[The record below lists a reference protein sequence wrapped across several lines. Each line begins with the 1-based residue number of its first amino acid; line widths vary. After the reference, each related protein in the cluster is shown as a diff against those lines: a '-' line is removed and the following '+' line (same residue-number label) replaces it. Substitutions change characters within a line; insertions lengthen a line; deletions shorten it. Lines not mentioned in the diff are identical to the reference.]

1 MFFSIGLQSKNKKLR
16 VLLKRIAAIS
26 FLFLLLF
33 NAFGYYLLF
42 GYEQVQA
49 RKQAVSTIQYLP
61 ESSFMVVKMLVSPYA
76 HVADR
81 DFEYVEGEFIKDGK
95 TYNFVKKR
103 IVNDSL
109 ELYCLNNVR
118 QDQLTAQFNDYV
130 KENIINGKTSQNLPT
145 KQMLKSF
152 LKDYIPLEIYSLLL
166 PSPSDTEGGTHIA
179 SYDDVLPIIY
189 LSTTSPPPNAA

>member
-1 MFFSIGLQSKNKKLR
+1 M
-16 VLLKRIAAIS
+16 LKRIAAIS

-42 GYEQVQA
+42 GYEQAQA
-49 RKQAVSTIQYLP
+49 RQQAINTIQYIP
-61 ESSFMVVKMLVSPYA
+61 ESSFLVVKMLVSPYA

-118 QDQLTAQFNDYV
+118 QDQLTAQFNDFV

-166 PSPSDTEGGTHIA
+166 PTPLHTEGGTVIA
-179 SYDDVLPIIY
+179 ATDDLLPIVF
-189 LSTTSPPPNAA
+189 LSTTTPPPDAA

>member
-1 MFFSIGLQSKNKKLR
+1 LCFENKNNAL
-16 VLLKRIAAIS
+16 VVLKRLAAIS

-42 GYEQVQA
+42 GYEQGQA
-49 RKQAVSTIQYLP
+49 RQQAVTAIQDLP

-76 HVADR
+76 HVENR
-81 DFEYVEGEFIKDGK
+81 DFEYVTGEFLKDGK
-95 TYNFVKKR
+95 AYNFVKKR

-118 QDQLTAQFNDYV
+118 QDQLTVQFNDYV
-130 KENIINGKTSQNLPT
+130 KENILTGKTSQNLPT

-152 LKDYIPLEIYSLLL
+152 LKEYISNDIILVVCSPTEMTPKFSKIKVAPSSTLL
-166 PSPSDTEGGTHIA
+166 SA
-179 SYDDVLPIIY
+179 Y
-189 LSTTSPPPNAA
+189 LSLHSPPPNVA

>member
-1 MFFSIGLQSKNKKLR
+1 M
-16 VLLKRIAAIS
+16 LKRIAAIS

-49 RKQAVSTIQYLP
+49 RQQVVSAIQDMP
-61 ESSFMVVKMLVSPYA
+61 ESSFLVVKMLVSPYA
-76 HVADR
+76 HVEDR
-81 DFEYVEGEFIKDGK
+81 DFEYVEGEFRKDGK
-95 TYNFVKKR
+95 AYNFVKKR

-118 QDQLTAQFNDYV
+118 QDQLTAQFNNFV
-130 KENIINGKTSQNLPT
+130 KENFLNGKTSQNLPT
-145 KQMLKSF
+145 KQLLKTF
-152 LKDYIPLEIYSLLL
+152 LKDYIPLEIYTLLL
-166 PSPSDTEGGTHIA
+166 HTPSDTEGGNRIV
-179 SYDDVLPIIY
+179 SPDDALSIVY

>member
-1 MFFSIGLQSKNKKLR
+1 M
-16 VLLKRIAAIS
+16 LKRLAAIS
-26 FLFLLLF
+26 FLLLLLF

-42 GYEQVQA
+42 GYEQAQA
-49 RKQAVSTIQYLP
+49 RRQAVQSIQEIP
-61 ESSFMVVKMLVSPYA
+61 ESSFLVVKMLVSPYA
-76 HVADR
+76 HVEDR
-81 DFEYVEGEFIKDGK
+81 DFEYVEGEFKRDGK

-118 QDQLTAQFNDYV
+118 QDQLTAQFNNFV
-130 KENIINGKTSQNLPT
+130 KENFLNGKNSQNLPT
-145 KQMLKSF
+145 KQMLKTF

-166 PSPSDTEGGTHIA
+166 PTPSDTEGGKRIA
-179 SYDDVLPIIY
+179 SSDDVLPIVY

>member
-1 MFFSIGLQSKNKKLR
+1 M
-16 VLLKRIAAIS
+16 LKRLAAIS

-49 RKQAVSTIQYLP
+49 RQQVVSTIQDMP
-61 ESSFMVVKMLVSPYA
+61 ESAFTVVKMLVSPYA
-76 HVADR
+76 HIEDR
-81 DFEYVEGEFIKDGK
+81 DFEYVEGAFMKDGK
-95 TYNFVKKR
+95 AYNFVKKR

-130 KENIINGKTSQNLPT
+130 KENVITGKTSQNLPT

-152 LKDYIPLEIYSLLL
+152 LKDYIPLEIYSLSLVH
-166 PSPSDTEGGTHIA
+166 PSDTEGGSRIV
-179 SYDDVLPIIY
+179 SPDDALPIVY
-189 LSTTSPPPNAA
+189 LSTTSPPPNVA

>member
-1 MFFSIGLQSKNKKLR
+1 M
-16 VLLKRIAAIS
+16 LKRFAAIS

-49 RKQAVSTIQYLP
+49 RKDVVQTVKDMP
-61 ESSFMVVKMLVSPYA
+61 ESAFKVIKLPISAYV
-76 HVADR
+76 HIEDR
-81 DFEYVEGEFIKDGK
+81 DFEYIEGEYQSEGQ

-109 ELYCLNNVR
+109 ELYCINNFR
-118 QDQLTAQFNDYV
+118 QDKLTAHFNDYV
-130 KENIINGKTSQNLPT
+130 KENILNGKGTQNQPT

-152 LKDYIPLEIYSLLL
+152 LKEYISNDIILVVSYPTEITSECSKINIAPSSTLL
-166 PSPSDTEGGTHIA
+166 SA
-179 SYDDVLPIIY
+179 Y
-189 LSTTSPPPNAA
+189 LSLHSPPPNVA

>member
-1 MFFSIGLQSKNKKLR
+1 MLKKL
-16 VLLKRIAAIS
+16 AAIS

-33 NAFGYYLLF
+33 NAFGYYMLF
-42 GYEQVQA
+42 GYEQKQA
-49 RKQAVSTIQYLP
+49 RQETVSSIHDMP

-81 DFEYVEGEFIKDGK
+81 DFEYVEGEFLKDGK
-95 TYNFVKKR
+95 TYNYVKKR

-118 QDQLTAQFNDYV
+118 QDQLTAQFNDFV
-130 KENIINGKTSQNLPT
+130 KENILNGKTSDKSPT
-145 KQMLKSF
+145 KQMLKTF

-166 PSPSDTEGGTHIA
+166 SQPSHTEGVGSIA
-179 SYDDVLPIIY
+179 STDDVLPIIY